1 MLANAKILDRG
12 ESNVGCYGL
21 TTNNVHNVCV
31 LFRNKGVLREFRKE
45 YYYSSADYRVV
56 VDFPN
61 DHGYE
66 CDYSKL
72 EKVSLLKFEV
82 SVEY

>member
-1 MLANAKILDRG
+1 MFANAKILDRG

-21 TTNNVHNVCV
+21 STNYVQIVCV
-31 LFRNKGVLREFRKE
+31 LFWNKGVLRVFRKE
-45 YYYSSADYRVV
+45 YYYSSSDYRVV

>member
-45 YYYSSADYRVV
+45 YYYSSSDYRVV